1 MKVAGSERSICG
13 IRDEEGNTM
22 LITKKPYRSRR
33 TWLIACF
40 VLAAV
45 SVTAILGGAAQ
56 PAAADSPET
65 AVLDWNKH
73 ALDALA
79 NGPTAATAG
88 AGLPAY
94 VQGIHLA
101 MVQGAVYDA
110 VNSIDG
116 SHEAYLGG
124 LDPAPSNASMAAAVA
139 TAANET
145 LVEFLEQIP
154 TPLTTSSGTFTD
166 EIRAAV
172 ILRLDNLR
180 TGAITAALAAETSAN
195 PSGAAARVAAGV
207 AAGEAAAD
215 AMIEARSTNGVP
227 DDGRWGSFRF
237 LCGDAPGQWRPVGV
251 VSCTPLPSGGTDAFA
266 WAAKVKPFVVES
278 NQQFLS
284 KGPNALT
291 SGLYAKEYNEV
302 KAMGVAGLVRT
313 GEQLALFNFFQANP
327 VEMFSRSFRTYA
339 LASGLDL
346 VEQARLFGLFGL
358 AGGDT
363 NITCWEDKAH
373 WSFWRPQTAI
383 RLGDTDGNP
392 KTEKVDGWT
401 SAIATPPYPD
411 HSSGYN
417 CNTGAYMSVAE
428 LYFGQGRTNFTVSNP
443 NGTAREYRH
452 FRDVWDDTIDARIY
466 QGIHFRSPD
475 EAGVEIGRDVAGWVV
490 KHALRPVK

>member
-1 MKVAGSERSICG
+1 
-13 IRDEEGNTM
+13 M
-22 LITKKPYRSRR
+22 LTTTKPRRSRR
-33 TWLIACF
+33 DWLTACF
-40 VLAAV
+40 VLTAV
-45 SVTAILGGAAQ
+45 SVTAVLGGAAQ
-56 PAAADSPET
+56 PASADSPET

-79 NGPTAATAG
+79 NGPTAGTAG

-110 VNSIDG
+110 VNAIDG

-124 LDPAPSNASMAAAVA
+124 LDPAPSNASKAAAVA
-139 TAANET
+139 TAAHDT

-154 TPLTTSSGTFTD
+154 TPLTTASGVFTD
-166 EIRAAV
+166 EIRTAV

-180 TGAITAALAAETSAN
+180 NSALAAALADETSTN
-195 PSGAAARVAAGV
+195 PTGAAARVEAGF
-207 AAGEAAAD
+207 AAGENAAD

-237 LCGDAPGQWRPVGV
+237 TCGDEPGQWRPVGV
-251 VSCTPLPSGGTDAFA
+251 VSCTPPPTGGSDAFA

-278 NQQFLS
+278 NEQFLS

-291 SGLYAKEYNEV
+291 SGQYAKEYNEV
-302 KAMGVAGLVRT
+302 KALGAAGLVRT
-313 GEQLALFNFFQANP
+313 GEQLAVFNFFQANP

-339 LASGLDL
+339 LAQGLDL

-417 CNTGAYMSVAE
+417 CNTGIYMTVAE

-443 NGTAREYRH
+443 NGTTREYEH
-452 FRDVWDDTIDARIY
+452 FRDVWEDTIDARIY

-475 EAGVEIGRDVAGWVV
+475 EAGVQIGRDVARWVE
-490 KHALRPVK
+490 KHALQAAK

>member
-1 MKVAGSERSICG
+1 MFTTR
-13 IRDEEGNTM
+13 
-22 LITKKPYRSRR
+22 KPRRSRR
-33 TWLIACF
+33 DWLVAGF
-40 VLAAV
+40 VLAALA
-45 SVTAILGGAAQ
+45 TAVFGGAAQ
-56 PAAADSPET
+56 PALADSPET

-79 NGPTAATAG
+79 NGPTAGTAG
-88 AGLPAY
+88 AGLPPY

-110 VNSIDG
+110 VNAIDG
-116 SHEAYLGG
+116 SYEAYLSS
-124 LDPAPSNASMAAAVA
+124 LPPAPSNASKAAAVA
-139 TAANET
+139 TAAHDT

-154 TPLTTSSGTFTD
+154 TPLTTATGVFTAA
-166 EIRAAV
+166 IRTDV
-172 ILRLDNLR
+172 VVRLDNLQNS
-180 TGAITAALAAETSAN
+180 ALAAALAEETNAN
-195 PSGAAARVAAGV
+195 PVGAADRVEAGV
-207 AAGEAAAD
+207 VAGENAAD

-237 LCGDAPGQWRPVGV
+237 ICGDEPGQWRPVGV
-251 VSCTPLPSGGTDAFA
+251 VSCTPPPSGGSDAFA

-278 NQQFLS
+278 SAQFMS

-302 KAMGVAGLVRT
+302 KALGVAGLVRT
-313 GEQLALFNFFQANP
+313 GEQLAVFNFFQANP

-339 LASGLDL
+339 LAQGLDL

-383 RLGDTDGNP
+383 RLADTDGNP

-417 CNTGAYMSVAE
+417 CNTGIFMTVAE

-443 NGTAREYRH
+443 NGTTREYQH
-452 FRDVWDDTIDARIY
+452 FRDVWEDTIDARVY

-475 EAGVEIGRDVAGWVV
+475 EAGVQIGRDVARWVE
-490 KHALRPVK
+490 KHALDPAK

>member
-1 MKVAGSERSICG
+1 MRKRTNPRRSNRIWV
-13 IRDEEGNTM
+13 
-22 LITKKPYRSRR
+22 S
-33 TWLIACF
+33 ACF
-40 VLAAV
+40 VFAVLATAV
-45 SVTAILGGAAQ
+45 LGGAAQ

-110 VNSIDG
+110 VNAIDG

-124 LDPAPSNASMAAAVA
+124 LPPAPGNASKAAAVA
-139 TAANET
+139 TAAHDT

-154 TPLTTSSGTFTD
+154 TPLTTATGVFTD
-166 EIRAAV
+166 EIRASVV
-172 ILRLDNLR
+172 IRLDNLR
-180 TGAITAALAAETSAN
+180 NSAIAAALADETATN
-195 PSGAAARVAAGV
+195 PAGAAARVEAGV
-207 AAGEAAAD
+207 SAGEAAAG

-237 LCGDAPGQWRPVGV
+237 TCGDEPGQWRPVGV
-251 VSCTPLPSGGTDAFA
+251 VSCTPPPTGGSDAFA

-278 NQQFLS
+278 SAQFMS
-284 KGPNALT
+284 KGPDALT
-291 SGLYAKEYNEV
+291 SGKYTKEYNEV
-302 KAMGVAGLVRT
+302 KALGVAGLERT
-313 GEQLALFNFFQANP
+313 GEQLAVFNFFQANP

-339 LASGLDL
+339 LAQGLGL

-417 CNTGAYMSVAE
+417 CNTGIYMTVAE

-443 NGTAREYRH
+443 NGTTRGYQH
-452 FRDVWDDTIDARIY
+452 FRDVWEDTIDARVY

-475 EAGVEIGRDVAGWVV
+475 EAGVQIGRDVARWVE
-490 KHALRPVK
+490 KHALQAVK

>member
-1 MKVAGSERSICG
+1 M
-13 IRDEEGNTM
+13 M
-22 LITKKPYRSRR
+22 LITKKPDQGRR
-33 TWLIACF
+33 NWLIACF
-40 VLAAV
+40 ILAALA
-45 SVTAILGGAAQ
+45 TAVLGGTAQ
-56 PAAADSPET
+56 PASADSPAT

-73 ALDALA
+73 AFDALA

-110 VNSIDG
+110 VNTIDG
-116 SHEAYLGG
+116 SYEPYLDG
-124 LDPAPSNASMAAAVA
+124 LDPAPSNASKPAAVA
-139 TAANET
+139 TAAHDT

-154 TPLTTSSGTFTD
+154 TPLTTGFTD
-166 EIRAAV
+166 EIRTDIV
-172 ILRLDNLR
+172 VPRLDNLR
-180 TGAITAALAAETSAN
+180 NSAIAAALAGELLTT
-195 PSGAAARVAAGV
+195 PTDPTGAAARVAAGV
-207 AAGEAAAD
+207 AAGEDAAD

-227 DDGRWGSFRF
+227 TDGRWGSFRF
-237 LCGDAPGQWRPVGV
+237 RCGDAPGQWRPVGV
-251 VSCTPLPSGGTDAFA
+251 VSCTPPPTGGSDPFA
-266 WAAKVKPFVVES
+266 WAAKVTPFVVES
-278 NQQFLS
+278 NEQFLS
-284 KGPNALT
+284 KGPNALA

-302 KAMGVAGLVRT
+302 KALGVAGLQRT
-313 GEQLALFNFFQANP
+313 GEQLAVFNFFQANP

-339 LASGLDL
+339 LAQGLGL

-358 AGGDT
+358 AGADT

-383 RLGDTDGNP
+383 RLADTDGNP

-401 SAIATPPYPD
+401 SAVVTPPYPD

-417 CNTGAYMSVAE
+417 CNTGIYMTIAE

-443 NGTAREYRH
+443 NLTTREYEH
-452 FRDVWDDTIDARIY
+452 FRDVWEDTIDARVY

-475 EAGVEIGRDVAGWVV
+475 EAGVRIGRDIARWVE
-490 KHALRPVK
+490 KHALQAVK

>member
-1 MKVAGSERSICG
+1 MV
-13 IRDEEGNTM
+13 T
-22 LITKKPYRSRR
+22 TKKPRQSRR
-33 TWLIACF
+33 NWLIACF
-40 VLAAV
+40 VLAAALA
-45 SVTAILGGAAQ
+45 TAVLGGAAQ

-79 NGPTAATAG
+79 NGPTAGIAG

-110 VNSIDG
+110 VNAIDG
-116 SHEAYLGG
+116 SHEPYLDG
-124 LDPAPSNASMAAAVA
+124 LDPAPSNASKAAAVA
-139 TAANET
+139 TAAHDT

-154 TPLTTSSGTFTD
+154 TPLTTAGGVFTD
-166 EIRAAV
+166 GIRAAV

-180 TGAITAALAAETSAN
+180 NSAIASALADEILTN
-195 PSGAAARVAAGV
+195 PTDPTGAAARVAAGV
-207 AAGEAAAD
+207 AAGEDAAD
-215 AMIEARSTNGVP
+215 AMIEERSTNGVP

-237 LCGDAPGQWRPVGV
+237 CVRRRTGAVATRRSRVLHAAAVRWERRIRMGLEGEAVRRREQRAIPEQGPQRADQRPVRQGIQRGEGPGV
-251 VSCTPLPSGGTDAFA
+251 L
-266 WAAKVKPFVVES
+266 
-278 NQQFLS
+278 
-284 KGPNALT
+284 
-291 SGLYAKEYNEV
+291 GLE
-302 KAMGVAGLVRT
+302 RT
-313 GEQLALFNFFQANP
+313 GEQLAVFNFFQANP

-339 LASGLDL
+339 LAQGLGL

-383 RLGDTDGNP
+383 RLADTDGNP

-401 SAIATPPYPD
+401 SAVATPPYPD

-417 CNTGAYMSVAE
+417 CNTGIYMTIAE
-428 LYFGQGRTNFTVSNP
+428 LYFGQGRTNFTVSNL
-443 NGTAREYRH
+443 NGTARDYQH
-452 FRDVWDDTIDARIY
+452 FRDVWEDTIDARIY

-475 EAGVEIGRDVAGWVV
+475 EAGVEIGRDVARWVE
-490 KHALRPVK
+490 KHALQAVR